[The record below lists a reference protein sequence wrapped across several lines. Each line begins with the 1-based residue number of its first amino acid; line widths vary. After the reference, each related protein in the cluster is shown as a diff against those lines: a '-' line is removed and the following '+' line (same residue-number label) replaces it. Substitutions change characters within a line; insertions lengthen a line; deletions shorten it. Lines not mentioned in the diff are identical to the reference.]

1 MTCHVRP
8 RVCVRM
14 CVLLPASYP
23 THHLCRSSQPL
34 PSSCFLS
41 LSVPFFFSFFGSLPF
56 QEAVKTVWI
65 SYVTAR
71 ITVAPRYHVWSQLAQ
86 RLRLMWHRDSLLFFF
101 LERMQLINCPHFIK
115 WRPRFYCHSCSCW
128 ENWIHLICLLLTYIV
143 MYCTFIVVY
152 TAALASLRGL

>member
-1 MTCHVRP
+1 MCAL
-8 RVCVRM
+8 VCVYVCAFYFLRPTPPTISADHLNR
-14 CVLLPASYP
+14 CLLPASS
-23 THHLCRSSQPL
+23 LCQ
-34 PSSCFLS
+34 FL
-41 LSVPFFFSFFGSLPF
+41 FFFSFFGSLPF